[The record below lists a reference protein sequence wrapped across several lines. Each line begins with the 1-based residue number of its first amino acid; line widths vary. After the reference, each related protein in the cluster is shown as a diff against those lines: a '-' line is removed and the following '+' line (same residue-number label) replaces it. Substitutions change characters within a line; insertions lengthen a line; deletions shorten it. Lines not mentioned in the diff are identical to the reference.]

1 MRNWEAIEAGLA
13 DCGTLV
19 MFALRRLCS
28 CSPLV
33 SSSFCSKELLRGLLR
48 VGEGTNWPRRTC
60 TTKNWG
66 ELIRVMDVDLA
77 Q

>member
-19 MFALRRLCS
+19 MFVSRRLCS

-33 SSSFCSKELLRGLLR
+33 SSSFSSKELLRGLLR
-48 VGEGTNWPRRTC
+48 VGGGTTWPRRIS

-66 ELIRVMDVDLA
+66 ELIRVMDVDLD